1 MHPVRYSNSPRG
13 KFVCLCM
20 QELYMLYNPL
30 YNVIVLLFFIFFI
43 YLFFFFSVGPK
54 KNKRFSWMQGGKK
67 GSSET
72 TETVEGKE

>member
-30 YNVIVLLFFIFFI
+30 YNVIVLLFFIFLFI
-43 YLFFFFSVGPK
+43 YFFFSVGPK